1 MYSVRWHNRGVHL
14 WLSPELVDIL
24 KELKWDRLRI
34 ELLMYNQQ
42 LLLRR
47 CKAVESG
54 RTIRRAN
61 DRRHFLQAKNMLTV
75 LRSWG
80 FSAGTWRADWMAN
93 EQVFVV
99 DLAQLADQSTD
110 TAPRKMS
117 AREKKNLLIEMI
129 EMQLSYLL
137 QPAVHRHVIGEEMRR
152 LLVELKSV
160 I

>member
-1 MYSVRWHNRGVHL
+1 
-14 WLSPELVDIL
+14 
-24 KELKWDRLRI
+24 
-34 ELLMYNQQ
+34 
-42 LLLRR
+42 
-47 CKAVESG
+47 
-54 RTIRRAN
+54 
-61 DRRHFLQAKNMLTV
+61 
-75 LRSWG
+75 
-80 FSAGTWRADWMAN
+80 MAN